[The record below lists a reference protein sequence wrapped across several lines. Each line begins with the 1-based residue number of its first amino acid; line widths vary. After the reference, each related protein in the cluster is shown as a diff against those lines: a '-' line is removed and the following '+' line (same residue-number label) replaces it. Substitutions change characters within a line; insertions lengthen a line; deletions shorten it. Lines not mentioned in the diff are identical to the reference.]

1 MKSKTTARPYHHF
14 TEEEKQFIRRH
25 YARART
31 CCIAHLLGL
40 KTEQVEKYVERH
52 AGEQWAC
59 KSREKLRKI
68 NTDNSHKRKKANK

>member
-1 MKSKTTARPYHHF
+1 MDKTKNARYYHHF
-14 TEEEKQFIRRH
+14 TEKDISFIRRF
-25 YARART
+25 YATART